1 MVSKY
6 LILSSRIQIFY
17 DAILVS
23 NFNQSGY
30 RAYCRL
36 SLIQIDVPINK
47 RKRRLWE
54 DALKCLCGLIF
65 LSAQMWKFYSV
76 RISDISFL

>member
-1 MVSKY
+1 MRQREKRSWYNSSRNRSTMVSKY
-6 LILSSRIQIFY
+6 LILINY

-36 SLIQIDVPINK
+36 SLILIDVPINK
-47 RKRRLWE
+47 RKWRFWE
-54 DALKCLCGLIF
+54 DTLKSLRRLIF
-65 LSAQMWKFYSV
+65 LSAEM
-76 RISDISFL
+76 